1 MQRRVTLN
9 RTSATRWRERIKS
22 PDRACIHAI
31 GESYQVC
38 TSAVFLWRAGR
49 VRRTPKKKARRR
61 TPGFVCLNAVDTVP
75 PGRKKKTF
83 KTRWSGMQAQR
94 RLIANRTPAPNM
106 PSLLRRNS
114 GKPIGGGRG
123 TESFA
128 PLCKSLLALSRL
140 TFGSD
145 HSATRLV
152 FSFTFC
158 RAHRGRTLL

>member
-1 MQRRVTLN
+1 MSESSPQTVHAYTQLVRVTKFVRL
-9 RTSATRWRERIKS
+9 
-22 PDRACIHAI
+22 PFFF
-31 GESYQVC
+31 GG
-38 TSAVFLWRAGR
+38 RAGSGELPK
-49 VRRTPKKKARRR
+49 RRLVEGPWLCVFKRGCS
-61 TPGFVCLNAVDTVP
+61 PP